1 MDVARGVDVSVH
13 QGEID
18 WTKVADAGIEFAMIR
33 VGYRGYGSEGK
44 MMGDTYFQR
53 NIQGAL
59 DAGLKVGVY
68 YFSQAVTVEE
78 AREEAAYVLEQ
89 IAPYPI
95 SYPVVFDWER
105 QNYSGSRTQKIPDTE
120 TMCRMAN
127 RY

>member
-1 MDVARGVDVSVH
+1 M
-13 QGEID
+13 
-18 WTKVADAGIEFAMIR
+18 
-33 VGYRGYGSEGK
+33 
-44 MMGDTYFQR
+44 
-53 NIQGAL
+53 
-59 DAGLKVGVY
+59 GVY

-127 RY
+127 ASVRRSRRKATSPWSTSIRIWPITTMT